1 MVLNITIVRVA
12 DRRWSWMEN
21 DMERLTM
28 DKPVAKMNMTELALH
43 SCYVKDGKARYRDY
57 DTKLDSRD
65 FVKRLLVEYGIVEQL
80 DAVLRNNDA
89 FDELMIEWLTYNP
102 KEIEGLIAL
111 VYRNLWAMAELRE
124 RLKEYED
131 LEEQGLLVKL
141 PCRVGD
147 TVHAIINGAIVS
159 DVVDRIEI
167 NESCQKVSTKKHS
180 WLCDLSKIYPTAEAA
195 EKALEDMKA

>member
-1 MVLNITIVRVA
+1 MNTKTDIVVLGIIRDLAGLGNHAVLNA
-12 DRRWSWMEN
+12 CEN
-21 DMERLTM
+21 GI
-28 DKPVAKMNMTELALH
+28 KALK
-43 SCYVKDGKARYRDY
+43 S
-57 DTKLDSRD
+57 
-65 FVKRLLVEYGIVEQL
+65 
-80 DAVLRNNDA
+80 N
-89 FDELMIEWLTYNP
+89 
-102 KEIEGLIAL
+102 
-111 VYRNLWAMAELRE
+111 AELRE

-131 LEEQGLLVKL
+131 LEEEGLLVKL

-147 TVHAIINGAIVS
+147 TVHAIINGVIVS

>member
-1 MVLNITIVRVA
+1 MKIERVMEILDPEHRENYDSIDIVNEACRIGIEA
-12 DRRWSWMEN
+12 LKKQKPLKLIPPTDGECEISMCPNCREPIWSGEFRKYFGAEYN
-21 DMERLTM
+21 YCPRCGQ
-28 DKPVAKMNMTELALH
+28 ALK
-43 SCYVKDGKARYRDY
+43 SD
-57 DTKLDSRD
+57 
-65 FVKRLLVEYGIVEQL
+65 
-80 DAVLRNNDA
+80 
-89 FDELMIEWLTYNP
+89 
-102 KEIEGLIAL
+102 
-111 VYRNLWAMAELRE
+111 AELRE

-195 EKALEDMKA
+195 EAALKEVEK

>member
-1 MVLNITIVRVA
+1 MNTKTDIAILELIKALTGVGDYAVFNA
-12 DRRWSWMEN
+12 CEN
-21 DMERLTM
+21 
-28 DKPVAKMNMTELALH
+28 
-43 SCYVKDGKARYRDY
+43 GIKAMKSD
-57 DTKLDSRD
+57 
-65 FVKRLLVEYGIVEQL
+65 
-80 DAVLRNNDA
+80 
-89 FDELMIEWLTYNP
+89 
-102 KEIEGLIAL
+102 
-111 VYRNLWAMAELRE
+111 AELRE

-180 WLCDLSKIYPTAEAA
+180 WLCDLSKIYHTAEAA

>member
-1 MVLNITIVRVA
+1 
-12 DRRWSWMEN
+12 
-21 DMERLTM
+21 MERLTM
-28 DKPVAKMNMTELALH
+28 DKPVAKMNMTELALNC
-43 SCYVKDGKARYRDY
+43 CYVKDGKARY
-57 DTKLDSRD
+57 RD
-65 FVKRLLVEYGIVEQL
+65 FVKRLLVEYGIIEQL
-80 DAVLRNNDA
+80 DVVLRNNDA
-89 FDELMIEWLTYNP
+89 FDELMIEWLTYDP
-102 KEIEGLIAL
+102 KDIKGLIAL
-111 VYRNLWAMAELRE
+111 VYKNLWAMAELRE

-180 WLCDLSKIYPTAEAA
+180 WLCDLSKIYHTAEAA
-195 EKALEDMKA
+195 EAALKEVEK